1 MLFFVPGIPDD
12 EAAAAWERMRQACG
26 ASVDTRPLYSI
37 SYDGEGTEFAV
48 TVGEE
53 GVVAIVAGQP
63 LFIFEAASR
72 RPVPWQSVTE
82 MVFFDEG

>member
-1 MLFFVPGIPDD
+1 V
-12 EAAAAWERMRQACG
+12 A
-26 ASVDTRPLYSI
+26 
-37 SYDGEGTEFAV
+37 
-48 TVGEE
+48 VGEE